1 MLEEMPAFPDRKS
14 SLLNKLYETAPW
26 TAKLHQQEQGA
37 GSGEAAGESMESMEP
52 SPVVNEPI
60 INIGLSV
67 DPLISTTSNNIVVV
81 GVVIF
86 GHTKSIT
93 VNPQNMGF

>member
-26 TAKLHQQEQGA
+26 TAKLHHQEQGA